1 MTGPENATC
10 KLLPGELPFKG
21 QPPLLEKIAGRGGR
35 RVGDRC
41 RRFFLLVCPKMQS
54 GGGNRLSSASFL
66 AAEGMNWFTGKVLG
80 FWGGG
85 EQRLC
90 V

>member
-1 MTGPENATC
+1 MTTAVGFLCYSALRC
-10 KLLPGELPFKG
+10 
-21 QPPLLEKIAGRGGR
+21 
-35 RVGDRC
+35 RVGEET
-41 RRFFLLVCPKMQS
+41 S
-54 GGGNRLSSASFL
+54 TSFS

-80 FWGGG
+80 FLGGG

>member
-1 MTGPENATC
+1 MTAAEG
-10 KLLPGELPFKG
+10 
-21 QPPLLEKIAGRGGR
+21 
-35 RVGDRC
+35 
-41 RRFFLLVCPKMQS
+41 FFLLVCPKMQS